1 MRLLLQVLLVA
12 LLEHSLA
19 VFDLPVLL
27 GYFLVLL
34 GLPVLLDFRLCL
46 CSVIWISLITLSSW
60 LCCTCCRLCCAS
72 CWLCCASCW
81 ISLSTL
87 VCWLCC
93 WLSLV
98 RRCSW
103 LCCRISLSTSI
114 CVRLCIGISWLCWLI
129 LCRLIL
135 LCCRRCCRVNR
146 YKCNSGN

>member
-1 MRLLLQVLLVA
+1 MRCCWSIRWLCLICRCCIIIRCCLVI
-12 LLEHSLA
+12 SLTC
-19 VFDLPVLL
+19 
-27 GYFLVLL
+27 LVGRCCLIS
-34 GLPVLLDFRLCL
+34 RLCL
-46 CSVIWISLITLSSW
+46 CSVIRISLITLSSW
-60 LCCTCCRLCCAS
+60 LCCTCCR
-72 CWLCCASCW
+72 LCCASCW

-98 RRCSW
+98 GRCSW